1 MSPLGCMK
9 EAKMSWIILAISGGL
24 EVVWASALKASDVYS
39 KPLYSVIVAV
49 VAFASFW
56 LLAYAMK
63 SLPLGTAYPVWVGI
77 GAVGSFIIG
86 IVAFGE
92 AASPLRLASAA
103 LIVIGIAGLK
113 LGEG

>member
-1 MSPLGCMK
+1 MAWL
-9 EAKMSWIILAISGGL
+9 LLTVSGAL
-24 EVVWASALKASDVYS
+24 EVVWASALKASEGFS

-49 VAFASFW
+49 AAFASFW
-56 LLAYAMK
+56 LLAWAMK

-77 GAVGSFIIG
+77 GAVGSFIVG

-113 LGEG
+113 LAEG

>member
-1 MSPLGCMK
+1 MAWLV
-9 EAKMSWIILAISGGL
+9 LAISGGL
-24 EVVWASALKASDVYS
+24 EVVWASALKASDGFS

-49 VAFASFW
+49 AAFASFW

-77 GAVGSFIIG
+77 GAVGSLIIG

-113 LGEG
+113 LAEG

>member
-1 MSPLGCMK
+1 MAWL
-9 EAKMSWIILAISGGL
+9 LLTISGGL
-24 EVVWASALKASDVYS
+24 EVVWASALKASDGFS
-39 KPLYSVIVAV
+39 KPFYSVIVAV
-49 VAFASFW
+49 AAFASFW
-56 LLAYAMK
+56 LLADSMK

-113 LGEG
+113 LAEG

>member
-1 MSPLGCMK
+1 MAWLV
-9 EAKMSWIILAISGGL
+9 LAISDGL
-24 EVVWASALKASDVYS
+24 EVVWASALKASDGFS

-49 VAFASFW
+49 AAFASFW

-113 LGEG
+113 LAEG

>member
-1 MSPLGCMK
+1 MAWL
-9 EAKMSWIILAISGGL
+9 LLTVSGAL
-24 EVVWASALKASDVYS
+24 EVVWASALKASEGFS
-39 KPLYSVIVAV
+39 KPLHSVIVAV
-49 VAFASFW
+49 AAFASFW
-56 LLAYAMK
+56 LLAWAMK

-77 GAVGSFIIG
+77 GAVGSFIVG

-113 LGEG
+113 LAEG